1 MSVRETREF
10 EIHEQTRGD
19 ERRFVI
25 IEYQVIK
32 AEINRYDVTVK
43 E

>member
-10 EIHEQTRGD
+10 EVNEQTRGD
-19 ERRFVI
+19 ERRFII
-25 IEYQVIK
+25 IEYKVIK
-32 AEINRYDVTVK
+32 TEINRYDIIVK

>member
-10 EIHEQTRGD
+10 EIHEQTRCD
-19 ERRFVI
+19 ERRFII
-25 IEYQVIK
+25 IEFKVIK
-32 AEINRYDVTVK
+32 TEINRYDITVK